1 MRGPYREQQTEGRRL
16 EPDPA
21 ARRKVRLAGLTTAA
35 LGVGIGATAPMLGS
49 LAAAFGGGL
58 ALLGL
63 VLYREAPKSPMKAA
77 CPTCGATIA
86 ELDPTTDAVRCPTCG
101 DYARVMSG
109 LLAAVPHDFVARE
122 PLFAIPLEL
131 ALFGLPAI
139 CAECGAPDAR
149 HLVRVVVSVHGTPLA
164 VDTPAEVVEIP
175 HCREHD
181 SGAAADIGTVRVRSR
196 ELAIEAE
203 ARAVPARLSDD
214 ERRG

>member
-86 ELDPTTDAVRCPTCG
+86 ELDPSTDAARCPTCG

-109 LLAAVPHDFVARE
+109 VLAAVPHDFVARE

-131 ALFGLPAI
+131 ARLGLPPI
-139 CAECGAPDAR
+139 CAECGAHAR
-149 HLVRVVVSVHGTPLA
+149 HLVRVAVSVHGTTLA
-164 VDTPAEVVEIP
+164 GDAPAEIVEVP
-175 HCREHD
+175 HCQQHD
-181 SGAAADIGTVRVRSR
+181 AGAAADIGALRVRARALS
-196 ELAIEAE
+196 IEAE
-203 ARAVPARLSDD
+203 AQAIPPQAGDV
-214 ERRG
+214 EREG